1 MKSISKLK
9 KELDKFFSLYIRL
22 REATDEGMVQCF
34 TCGKVSHYKSGMQ
47 CGHFQS
53 RRHHITR
60 WDKKNCQVQCVKCN
74 MYEQGEQFRFGIGLD
89 AKYGAGTAEELEFLA
104 KLPIKLT
111 RVDYEEKITYY
122 KNAVNNFKKEKG
134 LD

>member
-1 MKSISKLK
+1 
-9 KELDKFFSLYIRL
+9 
-22 REATDEGMVQCF
+22 
-34 TCGKVSHYKSGMQ
+34 
-47 CGHFQS
+47 
-53 RRHHITR
+53 
-60 WDKKNCQVQCVKCN
+60 